1 MSDSVRSHRRQPN
14 RLPRP
19 WDSPGKN
26 TGVGC
31 HFLLQCRK
39 VKSESEV
46 AQSCLTLSNP
56 MDCSLPGSSIHGIF
70 QARVL
75 EWVAMPSSRGPSDPG
90 IKPQS
95 PALAGRF
102 FTTSATWEALKIKYL
117 LVNNS
122 PKGRSKRQKDSRWI
136 CKLCVNRRYN
146 VVEIRRRDVLT
157 LERWGQGKL
166 CGEKRNYA

>member
-1 MSDSVRSHRRQPN
+1 MSDSVRSHRRQPT

-31 HFLLQCRK
+31 HFLLQCIK

-46 AQSCLTLSNP
+46 AQSYPTLRDP

-75 EWVAMPSSRGPSDPG
+75 EWGAIAFSDILVYSSLIYIPKLG
-90 IKPQS
+90 
-95 PALAGRF
+95 PALRL
-102 FTTSATWEALKIKYL
+102 SLSE
-117 LVNNS
+117 
-122 PKGRSKRQKDSRWI
+122 
-136 CKLCVNRRYN
+136 
-146 VVEIRRRDVLT
+146 
-157 LERWGQGKL
+157 
-166 CGEKRNYA
+166 